1 MLSLGFLSHNLYS
14 TQTLLES
21 LSQLQWLIYKA
32 KPLTQKLLKQGVCC
46 ARIEVITSQVIW
58 PSSRIDWP
66 LSDVCV
72 QNDNGPSTIP
82 EHLLSPQFFQGSV
95 FLICVFSFWC
105 SVSVFCRCVF
115 LVPGFVFVH
124 WFPFVLNCAS
134 VVFPLLIYVLHIRTR
149 YKALWKK
156 SCNGYLLAS
165 LTSFLSKFIVNIR

>member
-1 MLSLGFLSHNLYS
+1 MLSLGFVSHNLYS

-32 KPLTQKLLKQGVCC
+32 KPLTQRLLKQGVCC
-46 ARIEVITSQVIW
+46 ARIDVITSQVIW

-72 QNDNGPSTIP
+72 QNDNGPSIIP

-105 SVSVFCRCVF
+105 SVSVF
-115 LVPGFVFVH
+115 
-124 WFPFVLNCAS
+124 
-134 VVFPLLIYVLHIRTR
+134 VVVCLSCSRVCLCPLISLRLELRFGC
-149 YKALWKK
+149 L
-156 SCNGYLLAS
+156 S
-165 LTSFLSKFIVNIR
+165 LTYICFTYTDKI

>member
-105 SVSVFCRCVF
+105 SVSVF
-115 LVPGFVFVH
+115 
-124 WFPFVLNCAS
+124 
-134 VVFPLLIYVLHIRTR
+134 VVV
-149 YKALWKK
+149 
-156 SCNGYLLAS
+156 
-165 LTSFLSKFIVNIR
+165 SFLFPGLSLSIDFPSSWTALRLSFPYLYMFYIYGQDIKHFEKSHVMVTF